1 MVGLLSANTGTVIVD
16 GTIGYLPQRFG
27 MQKQLTVYD
36 AMSFFATIKG
46 INKNQRRNTIQG
58 CLEQVNLLDREHDR
72 IGSLSGGMVRR
83 LGIAQALLGDP
94 ALLLFDEPTAGLDP
108 EERMRFM
115 ILLSQL
121 PRNITTVISTHI
133 VEDVEAVCKQI
144 VILHQGRILA
154 QGSLDAI
161 RQKAEGKV
169 YEVKEEEIEKTN
181 KPYEILREEYIN
193 GMRRFRILSDL
204 NQPGRIVSPTVEDGY
219 IRCIREKV

>member
-1 MVGLLSANTGTVIVD
+1 MVDVHEL
-16 GTIGYLPQRFG
+16 R
-27 MQKQLTVYD
+27 
-36 AMSFFATIKG
+36 
-46 INKNQRRNTIQG
+46 
-58 CLEQVNLLDREHDR
+58 
-72 IGSLSGGMVRR
+72 
-83 LGIAQALLGDP
+83 
-94 ALLLFDEPTAGLDP
+94 
-108 EERMRFM
+108 
-115 ILLSQL
+115 
-121 PRNITTVISTHI
+121 